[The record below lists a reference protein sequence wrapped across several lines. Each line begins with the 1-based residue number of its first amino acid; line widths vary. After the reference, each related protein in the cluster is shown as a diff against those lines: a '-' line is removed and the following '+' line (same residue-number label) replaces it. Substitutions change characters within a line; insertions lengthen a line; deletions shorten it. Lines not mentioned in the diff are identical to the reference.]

1 MYHLQEL
8 RRRHDQPLATD
19 ERVSLFLLV
28 LVNRD
33 AYQFISDLLSLD
45 ISDDSDEEDD
55 EDDGRGGAAAV
66 ETVPLDPAA
75 RREMRRA
82 KLKKRGI
89 ELKTC
94 KHVFCGVSL
103 LFTISLKFP
112 SVMGVRLKKK
122 GVSSSIHLPE
132 PQSPIRPTRLRNQ
145 VNSYRSGASR
155 WKTGVSHGL
164 SSESSPTTSTTS
176 LNSPFLVDRT
186 AK

>member
-19 ERVSLFLLV
+19 ERVSLFLV
-28 LVNRD
+28 LVNQD

-82 KLKKRGI
+82 KLKKRGL

-103 LFTISLKFP
+103 LFTISLKFR

-122 GVSSSIHLPE
+122 RRV
-132 PQSPIRPTRLRNQ
+132 
-145 VNSYRSGASR
+145 
-155 WKTGVSHGL
+155 
-164 SSESSPTTSTTS
+164 
-176 LNSPFLVDRT
+176 
-186 AK
+186 